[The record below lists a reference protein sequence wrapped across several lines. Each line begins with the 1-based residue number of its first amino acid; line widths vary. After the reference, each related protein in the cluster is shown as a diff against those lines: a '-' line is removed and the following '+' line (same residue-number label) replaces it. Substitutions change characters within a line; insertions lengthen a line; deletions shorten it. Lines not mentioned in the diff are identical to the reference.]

1 MDLKLW
7 LAAALSTG
15 ACFAQSHIDLKGQSG
30 QFQAKIALEDGS
42 PPAHDPLVTV
52 RPNMT
57 AGCNIRQIFG
67 NGTVMYSAWSFDGA
81 ATTDQCA
88 VTIRL
93 DGFHTT
99 QATLRDGAVIALK
112 RLSDT
117 DGVIIPPSSATAPK
131 PAAKAYAKGADA
143 LHKGKWAEAQ
153 QSLEKAVELYPE
165 YAQAFSDMGEA
176 LEKQQKVAE
185 ARTAYEKA
193 LALSPRYLKPYAQLA
208 RVAIS
213 QNKNDEALEMTDRA
227 IKLGALEFPAI
238 YYYRALAC
246 RQLRRLPQAEES
258 ATQAIELDADHQL
271 PRAPFLLGV
280 ILEEKGDRA
289 GAVKAYE
296 QYVKQTP
303 APGDAHEVTARIE
316 RLKAGT

>member
-57 AGCNIRQIFG
+57 TGCNIRQIFG

-81 ATTDQCA
+81 AATDQCA

-93 DGFHTT
+93 D
-99 QATLRDGAVIALK
+99 AVIALK

-213 QNKNDEALEMTDRA
+213 QIKNAEALEMTDRA

-246 RQLRRLPQAEES
+246 RQLRRLPQAEEN
-258 ATQAIELDADHQL
+258 ATHAIELDAEHQL

-303 APGDAHEVTARIE
+303 APGDAHEVTAGVE